1 MAIAMWANTSLR
13 FALLVSAPLIPL
25 GLLYQIVGP
34 YRSLPGGLSL
44 SDWISYVA
52 LYGVWVSLLGFWI
65 AITQLGRTRSAAQAA
80 EYAATEARRAV
91 AERMALG
98 EYGIAAELCV
108 RASALIS
115 EGNLVAAEELLRRLR
130 RAVGEANR
138 LAASSDRDLATR
150 MQEIVSS
157 AVMLEEAVGV
167 AATSSGPELNPVAI
181 LGELKRLEI
190 QLGDAH
196 SSQRLSSLLR

>member
-1 MAIAMWANTSLR
+1 MRSSVSLR
-13 FALLVSAPLIPL
+13 FALLASAPLIPL
-25 GLLYQIVGP
+25 GLIYQIVGP
-34 YRSLPGGLSL
+34 YRALPGGLSF

-65 AITQLGRTRSAAQAA
+65 AITQLRRTRSAAQAA
-80 EYAATEARRAV
+80 EYAATEARQAI

-108 RASALIS
+108 RASTLIS
-115 EGNLVAAEELLRRLR
+115 EDNLAAAEELLRRLR

-138 LAASSDRDLATR
+138 LAKSSDDDLATR
-150 MQEIVSS
+150 MQEIVNS
-157 AVMLEEAVGV
+157 AVTLEEAVA
-167 AATSSGPELNPVAI
+167 AATAASRPEWNSEAVRV
-181 LGELKRLEI
+181 ELKRLEI
-190 QLGDAH
+190 QLSDAH

>member
-1 MAIAMWANTSLR
+1 MRSSVSLR
-13 FALLVSAPLIPL
+13 FALLASAPLLPL
-25 GLLYQIVGP
+25 GLLYQIAGP
-34 YRSLPGGLSL
+34 YRTLPGGLSF

-80 EYAATEARRAV
+80 EYAATETRRAV

-115 EGNLVAAEELLRRLR
+115 EDNLAAAEELLRRLR

-157 AVMLEEAVGV
+157 AVALEEAM
-167 AATSSGPELNPVAI
+167 ATAPPGGLENPEAI
-181 LGELKRLEI
+181 RGELKRLEI

-196 SSQRLSSLLR
+196 ISQRLSSLLR

>member
-1 MAIAMWANTSLR
+1 MAS
-13 FALLVSAPLIPL
+13 
-25 GLLYQIVGP
+25 
-34 YRSLPGGLSL
+34 
-44 SDWISYVA
+44 
-52 LYGVWVSLLGFWI
+52 
-65 AITQLGRTRSAAQAA
+65 
-80 EYAATEARRAV
+80 
-91 AERMALG
+91 
-98 EYGIAAELCV
+98 
-108 RASALIS
+108 
-115 EGNLVAAEELLRRLR
+115 EELLRRLR

-157 AVMLEEAVGV
+157 AVILEEAVGA